1 MQPATEAKIVLIVR
15 PSRVDDLIR
24 RFNTEAQAKFYVE
37 SRGGDFSDYRRE
49 HEIYY
54 QARTQACRQLST
66 IGRLQILDRQF
77 LPNYVF
83 GPQDLVVAL
92 GQDGLVAN
100 VIKYLDGQAV
110 VGVNPDPDRYEGTL
124 LPFTV
129 NRLGDIIQKALR
141 HDRPTAKITMAQVRL
156 NSGETLYAVN
166 DLFIGPKSHTS
177 IRYRIETGGRAENH
191 SSSGV
196 IVSTGLGSTGWLRS
210 VLTGAAG
217 ITRGAVEAAFSDA
230 KLQQE
235 LPLAKML
242 RMDWDAQYLLFS
254 VREPWPSKGT
264 AAAITFGSI
273 TAKQP
278 LVLHSQMAENAVI
291 FSDGIEPDFLE
302 FNAGSIATIG
312 IADKHGCLVK

>member
-1 MQPATEAKIVLIVR
+1 
-15 PSRVDDLIR
+15 
-24 RFNTEAQAKFYVE
+24 
-37 SRGGDFSDYRRE
+37 
-49 HEIYY
+49 
-54 QARTQACRQLST
+54 
-66 IGRLQILDRQF
+66 
-77 LPNYVF
+77 
-83 GPQDLVVAL
+83 L

-129 NRLGDIIQKALR
+129 PALGNIIPQVLR
-141 HDRPTAKITMAQVRL
+141 NERPTASITMAQARL
-156 NSGETLYAVN
+156 NSGECLYAVN

-210 VLTGAAG
+210 ILAGAAG
-217 ITRGAVEAAFSDA
+217 ISQGVVAVVRPNAAPTTGMSPA
-230 KLQQE
+230 GN
-235 LPLAKML
+235 L
-242 RMDWDAQYLLFS
+242 RMNWDAQRLLFS
-254 VREPWPSKGT
+254 VREPWPSKET
-264 AAAITFGSI
+264 AASITFGSI

-278 LVLHSQMAENAVI
+278 LRLHSQMAENAVI
-291 FSDGIEPDFLE
+291 FSDGIEQDFLE
-302 FNAGSIATIG
+302 FNAGSIATIS